1 MASTK
6 DELLD
11 QWSVATD
18 PAVRESLVQQMMA
31 KGLFPDDTD
40 YEDEY
45 GLYPAL
51 EDPDFIKKLFKKR
64 EFGENQTESIEE
76 QMDNIENGEASPCDA
91 VVEFEVSP
99 LQRFVKNFLSG
110 KTPYNSALLY
120 HGVGVGKT
128 CAAVGIAEANL
139 YIQPRKKVYLIAPPN
154 IQPNFERTIFDINN
168 VIIPKESDIPNTH
181 TGCTGNLYLQL
192 TNTEYEKDRR
202 VIERKV
208 KQMVKSRYEIMGYYQ
223 LYSFIKRI
231 MDSIPPIDNLRE
243 RDLRI
248 NKKLE

>member
-18 PAVRESLVQQMMA
+18 PTVRESLVQQMMA

-40 YEDEY
+40 YEEEY

-51 EDPDFIKKLFKKR
+51 EDPDFIQKLFKKR
-64 EFGENQTESIEE
+64 EFGENQTESIEQ
-76 QMDNIENGEASPCDA
+76 QMDAIENGEASPCDT

-120 HGVGVGKT
+120 HGVGVGKS
-128 CAAVGIAEANL
+128 CASIGIAEANL
-139 YIQPRKKVYLIAPPN
+139 YIHPRKKVYLIAPPN

-168 VIIPKESDIPNTH
+168 VMIPKESDIPNTH

-208 KQMVKSRYEIMGYYQ
+208 KQMVKSRYEIMGYY
-223 LYSFIKRI
+223 
-231 MDSIPPIDNLRE
+231 
-243 RDLRI
+243 
-248 NKKLE
+248 